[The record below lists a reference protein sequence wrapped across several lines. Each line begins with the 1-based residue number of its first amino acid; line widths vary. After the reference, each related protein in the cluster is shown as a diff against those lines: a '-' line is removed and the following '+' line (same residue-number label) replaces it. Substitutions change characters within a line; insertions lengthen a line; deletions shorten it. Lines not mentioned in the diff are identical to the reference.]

1 MEVGDVGVAHRAE
14 EVVGELWPVRLDDV
28 SADVAAEAVEGG
40 SGWFGGLCGCGS
52 GLLFDVCGGVL
63 RGSAFDYFVVVGV
76 GHWLSMAWNRVCE
89 ACEDYFVGAAVHEV
103 ESVEDE
109 PPGETS
115 FYQR

>member
-1 MEVGDVGVAHRAE
+1 
-14 EVVGELWPVRLDDV
+14 
-28 SADVAAEAVEGG
+28 
-40 SGWFGGLCGCGS
+40 
-52 GLLFDVCGGVL
+52 
-63 RGSAFDYFVVVGV
+63 
-76 GHWLSMAWNRVCE
+76 MAWNRVCE